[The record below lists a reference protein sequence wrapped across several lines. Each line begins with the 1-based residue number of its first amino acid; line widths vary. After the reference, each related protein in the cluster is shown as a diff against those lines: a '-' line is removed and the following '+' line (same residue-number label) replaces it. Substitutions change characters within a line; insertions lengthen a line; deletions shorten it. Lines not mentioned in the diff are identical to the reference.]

1 MADIIIEKNVPVP
14 MRDSVVLR
22 ADVYRSSRP
31 GRYPVLLERTPY
43 NKTFPRMV
51 LDTVHVLYAVEGGY
65 TVVIQDTR
73 GRFSSKG
80 EFVPFF
86 SDIQDGYDTVEWCA
100 GQSWSNGRV
109 GMFGTSYV
117 GATQLLAAIASPPHL
132 GAICPVVS
140 AADFHNGWIYEGGAF
155 RLGFVAAWAAQFLA
169 LAQLDRL
176 PLSPQQRQSEKE
188 KIMDGVGRLRRSL
201 SHLPLMELPL
211 LKLEGL
217 APYFFDWLAHPDDS
231 DYWRRCNIIAHHDRV
246 TVPALHIGGTY
257 DLFASGALRN
267 FEGLRRNAASEH
279 ARAGQRLLFGPW
291 VHGSLQSNISVVG
304 QRDFGWRSMVSLTE
318 TKLTWFDHWLRDV
331 DNEVSSQAPTRVY
344 VMNSG
349 WRQGQEWPLEGTEW
363 TRFYLHSAGRANS
376 LNGDGRL
383 SRDTPGSE
391 PPDVFLYNPL
401 NPTPTGGAD
410 GIYDQRPVEARYD
423 VLVYS
428 TPPLS
433 EPLEVT
439 GPVTMVLHAA
449 STAPDTDFAAKLV
462 DVAPDGYAANL
473 CDGIIRARYRNSP
486 AHPELLQPGETYQF
500 TIDLNATGNLFLA
513 GHQIRLEIASANF
526 PKFDRNPNTGEPAA
540 LAREVRPAMQTV
552 FHDSKYPSYVILPVI
567 PRKVGR

>member
-1 MADIIIEKNVPVP
+1 VP
-14 MRDSVVLR
+14 MRDGVVLR
-22 ADVYRSSRP
+22 ADVYRSSHS
-31 GRYPVLLERTPY
+31 GRRPVLLERTPY

-73 GRFSSKG
+73 GRFASDG
-80 EFVPFF
+80 EFFPFF

-100 GQSWSNGRV
+100 AQPWSNGRV

-117 GATQLLAAIASPPHL
+117 GATQLLAAISSPPHL

-169 LAQLDRL
+169 LTQLDRL
-176 PLSPQQRQSEKE
+176 PLSPQELQNKRE
-188 KIMDGVGRLRRSL
+188 KILDGVGRLRRSL

-211 LKLEGL
+211 LEGV
-217 APYFFDWLAHPDDS
+217 APYFREWLAHPDDG
-231 DYWRRCNIIAHHDRV
+231 DYWQRFNIITHHERV
-246 TVPALHIGGTY
+246 TAPALHVGGSY
-257 DLFASGALRN
+257 DLFVSGALRN
-267 FEGLRRNAASEH
+267 YVGLRKHAATEH

-291 VHGSLQSNISVVG
+291 VHGSLQSTQSVVG

-331 DNEVSSQAPTRVY
+331 DNEVASQAPVRVY

-349 WRQGQEWPLEGTEW
+349 WRHEQEWPLEGTEW

-391 PPDVFLYNPL
+391 PSDVFLYNPL

-410 GIYDQRPVEARYD
+410 GIYDQRPVEARFD

-439 GPVTMVLHAA
+439 GPVTVVLHAA
-449 STAPDTDFAAKLV
+449 SSAPDTDFTAKLV

-473 CDGIIRARYRNSP
+473 CDGIIRARYRDSL
-486 AHPELLQPGETYQF
+486 AHPELMQPGETYQF
-500 TIDLNATGNLFLA
+500 TIDLNATGNLFVA

-526 PKFDRNPNTGEPAA
+526 PKFDRNQNTGEPVA
-540 LAREVRPAMQTV
+540 LARQVRPAMQTV
-552 FHDSKYPSYVILPVI
+552 FHDSRYPSYVILPVI
-567 PRKVGR
+567 PRKNGR

>member
-14 MRDSVVLR
+14 MRDGVVLR
-22 ADVYRSSRP
+22 ADVYRSSRS

-73 GRFSSKG
+73 GRFSSDG
-80 EFVPFF
+80 EFLPFV

-100 GQSWSNGRV
+100 GQSWSNGRI

-117 GATQLLAAIASPPHL
+117 GATQLLAAISAPPHL
-132 GAICPVVS
+132 DAICPVVS

-169 LAQLDRL
+169 LTQLDRL
-176 PLSPQQRQSEKE
+176 PLSPPQLQAKRES
-188 KIMDGVGRLRRSL
+188 ILDGVGRLRRSL
-201 SHLPLMELPL
+201 AHLPLMELPL
-211 LKLEGL
+211 LEGV
-217 APYFFDWLAHPDDS
+217 APYFFDWLAHPDDG
-231 DYWRRCNIIAHHDRV
+231 DYWRQFNIIEHHRRV
-246 TVPALHIGGTY
+246 TAAALHIGGSY
-257 DLFASGALRN
+257 DLFASGALHN
-267 FEGLRRNAASEH
+267 FEGLKKNAATAD

-291 VHGSLQSNISVVG
+291 VHGSLQSNMSVIG

-331 DNEVSSQAPTRVY
+331 DNEVASQAPVRIY

-363 TRFYLHSAGRANS
+363 TRFYLHSAGRAIS

-383 SRDTPGSE
+383 TRDTPGSE
-391 PPDVFLYNPL
+391 PPDVFLYSPL

-410 GIYDQRPVEARYD
+410 GIYDQRAVETRFD

-449 STAPDTDFAAKLV
+449 STAPDTDFTAKLV

-473 CDGIIRARYRNSP
+473 CDGIIRARYRNSL
-486 AHPELLQPGETYQF
+486 AQQELMQPGQTYQF

-513 GHQIRLEIASANF
+513 GHRIRLEIASANF
-526 PKFDRNPNTGEPAA
+526 PKFDRNPNTGEPIA
-540 LAREVRPAMQTV
+540 LAHKVQAATQTI

-567 PRKVGR
+567 PRKGSR

>member
-14 MRDSVVLR
+14 MRDGVVLR

-31 GRYPVLLERTPY
+31 GHSPVLLERTPY

-73 GRFSSKG
+73 GRFASEG
-80 EFVPFF
+80 EFVPFL

-100 GQSWSNGRV
+100 AQPWSNGRV

-117 GATQLLAAIASPPHL
+117 GATQLLAAISSPPHL
-132 GAICPVVS
+132 GAIVPVVS

-169 LAQLDRL
+169 LTQLDRL
-176 PLSPQQRQSEKE
+176 PLSPQELQNKRAELL
-188 KIMDGVGRLRRSL
+188 DGVEHLRRSL

-211 LKLEGL
+211 LEGL
-217 APYFFDWLAHPDDS
+217 APYFHDWLAHPDDG
-231 DYWRRCNIIAHHDRV
+231 DYWQRFNIIAHHERV
-246 TVPALHIGGTY
+246 TAPALHIGGSY

-267 FEGLRRNAASEH
+267 FAGLKKNAATQH

-291 VHGSLQSNISVVG
+291 IHGSLQSNMSVVG

-331 DNEVSSQAPTRVY
+331 DNEVASQTPVRIY

-349 WRQGQEWPLEGTEW
+349 WRQAQEWPLEGTEW

-383 SRDTPGSE
+383 SRDTPASE
-391 PPDVFLYNPL
+391 PPDTFLYSPL

-410 GIYDQRPVEARYD
+410 GIYDQRPVEARFD

-439 GPVTMVLHAA
+439 GPVTVVMNAA
-449 STAPDTDFAAKLV
+449 STAPDTDFTAKLV

-486 AHPELLQPGETYQF
+486 AHPELMQPGEPYQF

-513 GHQIRLEIASANF
+513 GHRIRLEIASANF
-526 PKFDRNPNTGEPAA
+526 PKFDRNPNTGEPVA
-540 LAREVRPAMQTV
+540 LARQVRPATQTV
-552 FHDSKYPSYVILPVI
+552 FHDSKYPSFVILPVI
-567 PRKVGR
+567 PRKNGR

>member
-1 MADIIIEKNVPVP
+1 VADIIIEKNVPVP
-14 MRDSVVLR
+14 MRDGVVLR
-22 ADVYRSSRP
+22 ADVYCSSRS

-51 LDTVHVLYAVEGGY
+51 LDTVHVLYAVEAGY

-73 GRFSSKG
+73 GRFSSEG
-80 EFVPFF
+80 EFLPFF
-86 SDIQDGYDTVEWCA
+86 SDIQDGYDTVEWSA
-100 GQSWSNGRV
+100 AQSWSNGRV

-117 GATQLLAAIASPPHL
+117 GATQLLAAIAAPPHL

-155 RLGFVAAWAAQFLA
+155 RLGFVASWAAQFLA
-169 LAQLDRL
+169 LTQLDRL
-176 PLSPQQRQSEKE
+176 PLSPQELQNKRERIQ
-188 KIMDGVGRLRRSL
+188 DGVGRLRRSL

-211 LKLEGL
+211 LEGV
-217 APYFFDWLAHPDDS
+217 APYFHDWLAHPDDG
-231 DYWRRCNIIAHHDRV
+231 DYWRRCNIIEHHNRV
-246 TVPALHIGGTY
+246 TAPALHIGGSY
-257 DLFASGALRN
+257 DLFASGALHN
-267 FEGLRRNAASEH
+267 FAGLRKHAATEH

-291 VHGSLQSNISVVG
+291 VHGSLQSNMSVVG

-331 DNEVSSQAPTRVY
+331 DNEVPSQAPARIY

-349 WRQGQEWPLEGTEW
+349 WRQEQEWPLEGTEW

-383 SRDTPGSE
+383 TRDTPGSE
-391 PPDVFLYNPL
+391 PPDVFLYSPL

-410 GIYDQRPVEARYD
+410 GIYDQRAVEARFD

-439 GPVTMVLHAA
+439 GPVTVVLHAA
-449 STAPDTDFAAKLV
+449 STAPDTDFTAKLV

-486 AHPELLQPGETYQF
+486 AQQELMQPGETYQF
-500 TIDLNATGNLFLA
+500 TIDLNATGNLFPA
-513 GHQIRLEIASANF
+513 GHRIRLEIASANF
-526 PKFDRNPNTGEPAA
+526 PKFDRNPNTGEPIA
-540 LAREVRPAMQTV
+540 LARKVQAATQTI

-567 PRKVGR
+567 PRKDGR